1 MARFLTRRLLQIPP
15 VLLGILLL
23 VFFLIDAGLHD
34 LSPKD
39 LQPGT
44 SLSREEI
51 ARRLDAFRTA
61 HRLNDPFPVRFGA
74 WVSDAV
80 RLDFGASLREGRPV
94 TEVIGGGLG
103 PTLLVQIPALLLA
116 YLMGVPLGVFLALRA
131 GRPLVRALNG
141 FLFFLFAVPTF
152 WVATLMVIYLAT
164 DAGWPLFP
172 LEGLASRGAP
182 PDLLDRAW
190 HLVLPVTALS
200 LPLLVWI
207 SRLTRD
213 LLLDVRASAWAR
225 TLRAAGFSEARIVG
239 RYGLREALG
248 PLAIQLGVLIP
259 GLVGGSII
267 VERIFNLPGLG
278 QVLWNATF
286 ARDFP
291 VLQAL
296 VLATAVATLGGFLL
310 ADTLGRLSNPR
321 RADS

>member
-1 MARFLTRRLLQIPP
+1 LARFLTRRLLQIPP
-15 VLLGILLL
+15 VLLCILLL

-44 SLSREEI
+44 SLSAEEI
-51 ARRLDAFRTA
+51 AKRLEDFRAA

-74 WVSDAV
+74 WVADAL
-80 RLDFGASLREGRPV
+80 RLDFGDSLREGRPV
-94 TEVIGGGLG
+94 TEVIRGGLG
-103 PTLLVQIPALLLA
+103 ATLLVQIPALVLA
-116 YLMGVPLGVFLALRA
+116 YLVGVPLGVFLALRA
-131 GRPLVRALNG
+131 GRPPARALNG

-152 WVATLMVIYLAT
+152 WVATLMVVYLAT
-164 DAGWPLFP
+164 DAGWPIFP
-172 LEGLASRGAP
+172 LEGLASRNGTV
-182 PDLLDRAW
+182 DLFDRAW
-190 HLVLPVTALS
+190 HLILPVTALS

-213 LLLDVRASAWAR
+213 LLLDIRASHWAR
-225 TLRAAGFSEARIVG
+225 TLRAVGFSEARIVG

-248 PLAIQLGVLIP
+248 PLAVQLGILLP
-259 GLVGGSII
+259 GLVGGSIV

-286 ARDFP
+286 SRDFP

-296 VLATAVATLGGFLL
+296 VLATALATLGGFLL
-310 ADTLGRLSNPR
+310 ADTLGRLSSPR
-321 RADS
+321 RAEA